1 MQLIP
6 AVDLLE
12 GRAVRLVKGERER
25 VTVYSDAPWELAAG
39 FVRAGAR
46 RLHLVDLDGAFGE
59 ARQVDLL
66 RRILDAVR
74 SVDGSEPAR
83 KGGSAPARIEVGGG
97 IRDADAVETLIEAGV
112 DKVVVGTLA
121 VREPELVAALCRS
134 HPGRL
139 IVAIDARDGMVAVDG
154 WRELSSISAAELAK
168 EAVSWGAA
176 GLLYTD
182 VSRDGLQVG
191 AAVAVTAALQVAVD
205 RQTQSAGLA
214 PVDVIASGGI
224 GTLADIDALVLAGV
238 RAAVLGRALYENSFT
253 LPEALAR
260 C

>member
-1 MQLIP
+1 MLLIP

-25 VTVYSDAPWELAAG
+25 VTVYSDAPWELAAA
-39 FVRAGAR
+39 FVREGAHK
-46 RLHLVDLDGAFGE
+46 LHLVDLDGAFGE

-74 SVDGSEPAR
+74 SVETPEPAR
-83 KGGSAPARIEVGGG
+83 VEVGGG
-97 IRDADAVETLIEAGV
+97 IRDAQAVEELLAAGV
-112 DKVVVGTLA
+112 DQVVIGTLA
-121 VREPELVAALCRS
+121 VRQPALVAELCRS

-154 WRELSSISAAELAK
+154 WRELSSISAAELAQ

-205 RQTQSAGLA
+205 RQTRAAGLA